1 MTLSQKIAVALD
13 ENTRALT
20 PPCSVTADDGENTLT
35 LRLTALDSVGLA
47 FTGLDLATRKRSE
60 WTPEAI
66 KAWGENLSARAT
78 YLMEPL
84 VMLELDAAEGEVQ
97 LRSQSPTSRAEKR
110 SYYEVRI
117 NRQGMLHLA
126 RFAFDEAGRRRSPA
140 TCQMTREVVERLAD
154 DIVASIP

>member
-1 MTLSQKIAVALD
+1 MTLSQKIAAALD
-13 ENTRALT
+13 ENTCALT
-20 PPCSVTADDGENTLT
+20 PPCSAVTDDGENTLT
-35 LRLTALDSVGLA
+35 LQLTALDTVGLA
-47 FTGLDLATRKRSE
+47 FTELEFATRKRTE
-60 WTPEAI
+60 WTTDAI
-66 KAWGENLSARAT
+66 KTWGDNLSARAT

-97 LRSQSPTSRAEKR
+97 LRSQSPTNRAEKR

-117 NRQGMLHLA
+117 NTRGTLRLA
-126 RFAFDEAGRRRSPA
+126 RFTFDEATRRRTPA